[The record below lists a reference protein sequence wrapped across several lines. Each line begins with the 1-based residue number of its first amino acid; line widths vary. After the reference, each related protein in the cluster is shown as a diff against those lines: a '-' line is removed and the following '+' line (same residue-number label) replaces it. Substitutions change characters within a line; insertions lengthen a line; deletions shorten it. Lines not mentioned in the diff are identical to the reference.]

1 MSQFK
6 TEQEAFWAGEFGDA
20 YVQRSQGD
28 LLVAANI
35 DMFSKALRVAR
46 PVGSCIEFGA
56 NVGLNLRALKALY
69 PQMEQHAIEINADA
83 VAQLQ
88 KVVPSSNIRH
98 GSILEHEPSH
108 LFDLVLIKGVLIH
121 INPEHLPAVY
131 DKLYRSAGKYI
142 IVCEYYNP
150 TPVTVTYRGHENR
163 LFKRDFAGEIMD
175 RYPDVKL
182 LDYGFVYR
190 RDPKFPQD
198 DGTWFLMEKTA

>member
-35 DMFSKALRVAR
+35 DMFSKALRVAQ

-88 KVVPSSNIRH
+88 KVVPAGNIRH
-98 GSILEHEPSH
+98 GSILEYEPTG

-150 TPVTVTYRGHENR
+150 R
-163 LFKRDFAGEIMD
+163 LSR
-175 RYPDVKL
+175 
-182 LDYGFVYR
+182 
-190 RDPKFPQD
+190 
-198 DGTWFLMEKTA
+198 